1 MKRLWGII
9 SVVLLVGLVLVG
21 CGKKPAANK
30 EVEKIDPDS
39 LPIAV
44 SNKEKDVSD
53 GTLDIA
59 MVMDSPFQGLFS
71 TEFSS
76 DDYDAQFL
84 RFTGN
89 EMFSSDENF
98 SVTDDGAATLKLDID
113 NKTATITIKDG
124 VTWSDGEAV
133 KAEDII
139 YPYEI
144 IASKDYTGIRYDTNF
159 MNVVGIEDYHNGKAD
174 TISGIKEIDDKTVEI
189 SYQKMTPSMR
199 QVGDAIWENIAPK
212 HALKDI
218 PIKDLESSDPVRKN
232 PLSYGPYVISKVTP
246 GESVEYQPNKFY
258 FGNKPKLAKIVVT
271 AVPSASIVEA
281 LKTKKYDIAMKM
293 PTATFPT
300 YKDVE
305 GYEILGREDLSY
317 TYLGFKMGKWDQDK
331 GHVVFDAK
339 SKMADVNL
347 RKAIGYAMDNQSVA
361 DRFYNGLRSHGTT
374 LIPPIF
380 GKLHNE
386 KIEGYI
392 YDPEKSKTLLEEAG
406 YKDVDGDGY
415 VESPDGKELIIN
427 FASMSGGETAQPIA
441 DFQIQNWKDVGLH
454 VELTTGRLIEF
465 QSFYDKLKQDD
476 PEVDMYA
483 GAWALSSNPDPMSL
497 YGPDA
502 LFNYS
507 RYESKENDQA
517 LADIGSLES
526 FDEAHQKEVY
536 DKWQQFTFD
545 DPFTIPTHYRYEV
558 LPVSKRVTGL
568 DWSRGTYQMWANV
581 GVSSETR

>member
-174 TISGIKEIDDKTVEI
+174 TISGIKEI
-189 SYQKMTPSMR
+189 
-199 QVGDAIWENIAPK
+199 
-212 HALKDI
+212 
-218 PIKDLESSDPVRKN
+218 
-232 PLSYGPYVISKVTP
+232 LS
-246 GESVEYQPNKFY
+246 
-258 FGNKPKLAKIVVT
+258 
-271 AVPSASIVEA
+271 
-281 LKTKKYDIAMKM
+281 
-293 PTATFPT
+293 
-300 YKDVE
+300 
-305 GYEILGREDLSY
+305 
-317 TYLGFKMGKWDQDK
+317 
-331 GHVVFDAK
+331 
-339 SKMADVNL
+339 
-347 RKAIGYAMDNQSVA
+347 
-361 DRFYNGLRSHGTT
+361 
-374 LIPPIF
+374 LIHI
-380 GKLHNE
+380 
-386 KIEGYI
+386 
-392 YDPEKSKTLLEEAG
+392 
-406 YKDVDGDGY
+406 
-415 VESPDGKELIIN
+415 
-427 FASMSGGETAQPIA
+427 
-441 DFQIQNWKDVGLH
+441 
-454 VELTTGRLIEF
+454 
-465 QSFYDKLKQDD
+465 
-476 PEVDMYA
+476 
-483 GAWALSSNPDPMSL
+483 
-497 YGPDA
+497 
-502 LFNYS
+502 
-507 RYESKENDQA
+507 
-517 LADIGSLES
+517 
-526 FDEAHQKEVY
+526 
-536 DKWQQFTFD
+536 
-545 DPFTIPTHYRYEV
+545 
-558 LPVSKRVTGL
+558 
-568 DWSRGTYQMWANV
+568 
-581 GVSSETR
+581 